1 MLLSYVNYITEM
13 LVPTQNLA
21 QFKKKSLP
29 GDWKNRQKS
38 KAINQK
44 DTGILIIN

>member
-21 QFKKKSLP
+21 QFKKK
-29 GDWKNRQKS
+29 KVFQV
-38 KAINQK
+38 
-44 DTGILIIN
+44 TGKIDRKVKPLIRRIQAFLL

>member
-1 MLLSYVNYITEM
+1 MLLSYVNYIPEM

-21 QFKKKSLP
+21 QLKSLP

-44 DTGILIIN
+44 EDTGILIMN